1 MNIFTFK
8 WLLADEL
15 ITKLQFIDTE
25 NSCNKEWS
33 RRDTRI
39 SLRRKNKI
47 DFAGG
52 LKIGEGGSGWDQVR

>member
-15 ITKLQFIDTE
+15 IAKLQFIDPE
-25 NSCNKEWS
+25 KSYNKEWS
-33 RRDTRI
+33 RRDTWI

-52 LKIGEGGSGWDQVR
+52 LKVGDGGSGWDQVG